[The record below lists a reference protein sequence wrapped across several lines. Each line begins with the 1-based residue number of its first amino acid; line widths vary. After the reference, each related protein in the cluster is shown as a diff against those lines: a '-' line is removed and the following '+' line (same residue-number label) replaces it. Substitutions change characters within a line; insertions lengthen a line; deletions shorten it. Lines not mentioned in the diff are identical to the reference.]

1 MIRIKTVYI
10 GNKSESYIQGGFTD
24 GVNIITSE
32 DNHVGKTIVMQSIM
46 FALGA
51 DAKFPPSFKHAQYL
65 FIVDIDIDGHEV
77 SILRNK
83 DYFVIKDGDAITAI
97 EGKGS
102 FDE

>member
-51 DAKFPPSFKHAQYL
+51 DAKFTPSFKQPQYL
-65 FIVDIDIDGHEV
+65 FIGDIDIYGHEV
-77 SILRNK
+77 SNLRNK
-83 DYFVIKDGDAITAI
+83 D
-97 EGKGS
+97 
-102 FDE
+102 